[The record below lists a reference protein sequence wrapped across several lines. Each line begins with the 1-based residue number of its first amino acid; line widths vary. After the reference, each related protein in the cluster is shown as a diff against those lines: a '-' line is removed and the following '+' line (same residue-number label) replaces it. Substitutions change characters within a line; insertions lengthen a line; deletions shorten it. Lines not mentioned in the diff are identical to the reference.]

1 MGDGQQVERSSSVDP
16 IVWPRVEQGQKEVP
30 QIVELTG
37 HLVLESLGCEMSSF
51 EASFV
56 SRVTRLAAS
65 DQEAFLNVMP

>member
-1 MGDGQQVERSSSVDP
+1 M
-16 IVWPRVEQGQKEVP
+16 P

-56 SRVTRLAAS
+56 SRVTRLSAS
-65 DQEAFLNVMP
+65 DQEASLNVTP

>member
-1 MGDGQQVERSSSVDP
+1 M
-16 IVWPRVEQGQKEVP
+16 P

-56 SRVTRLAAS
+56 SRVTRLSAS
-65 DQEAFLNVMP
+65 DQEASLNVTPQLFTDNLYAVIWNRYQ